1 MLNSNTQPPNA
12 TYAHFLKRIHIY
24 ISKKKFITSK
34 KYSIASLNKILL
46 HCTESEIISFDFFD
60 TLVHR
65 IVAPPDR
72 VKLKTAEY
80 ASIQLKQLGYDITAE
95 EFNKIRN
102 REETKLRDNNFYKK
116 GKDRETDI
124 FSIIEQTLV
133 NITEKKINSLIL
145 KIIDY
150 EVMNEINHLYL
161 NDEVKNILK
170 ALKNKGKKII
180 ICSDMYLSEEH
191 IKQIV
196 NNLGILNYVDKFYV
210 SATKKITKGSDR
222 LFQFILQDINLSP
235 KKFLHVGDNFISDY
249 LSPRKLGIKAIHYHN
264 REILKK
270 YKKINRSLEQINY
283 TKKLINKKF
292 INNFI
297 SLKDYKKDDYQEIS
311 RHISPVLALFA
322 YQTLLDMYLRGIRT
336 IFFFA
341 REGILLKKIFNEILD
356 NVLLFQSE
364 KHTFKLEVLYISRLS
379 SSCAIY
385 TGIKN
390 IDSLIETIQYATGS
404 LSINSLLQT
413 YGLSTTHFSENA
425 LKKVE
430 PYFYNSNKD
439 NLITLLTY
447 TSFGEEFEKLLKNK
461 KDLIKQY
468 LSEQGVLNKGKIGLV
483 DLGWGGTIQKNISHF
498 LPEYPFTEFFGYYF
512 GTNSS
517 IFDKNSRAW
526 DRSTF
531 FPGYIISYQDD
542 YKIEKFNATVSF
554 IESICGYDA
563 IGTTIGYKSNPDGT
577 ITPLLENNI
586 KKNSYNLYFQ
596 KNIADNLHRNI
607 KEFSQ
612 LFNIAS
618 IPIEKLKSYST
629 QQFLEFIF
637 KPKRINLKKIQDFK
651 FNNNWSNLENSLI
664 TPIKFSDIFKPVTL
678 LNKIRNSPWRYGT
691 IAAAPIPFLLAIYNL
706 GYYCLRVYRYLVR

>member
-1 MLNSNTQPPNA
+1 M
-12 TYAHFLKRIHIY
+12 
-24 ISKKKFITSK
+24 
-34 KYSIASLNKILL
+34 
-46 HCTESEIISFDFFD
+46 
-60 TLVHR
+60 
-65 IVAPPDR
+65 
-72 VKLKTAEY
+72 KTAEY
-80 ASIQLKQLGYDITAE
+80 ASIQLKQLGYYISAE
-95 EFNKIRN
+95 KFNEIRS
-102 REETKLRDNNFYKK
+102 REEKKIRDNNFHKE
-116 GKDRETDI
+116 GKDREADI
-124 FSIIEQTLV
+124 FSIIEQTLL

-161 NDEVKNILK
+161 NSAVKK
-170 ALKNKGKKII
+170 TMQALRNKGKKII
-180 ICSDMYLSEEH
+180 LCSDMYLLEEH
-191 IKQIV
+191 IKQIA
-196 NNLGILNYVDKFYV
+196 NNLGILSYIDKFYV
-210 SATKKITKGSDR
+210 SATKKITKGSGR
-222 LFQFILQDINLSP
+222 LFQFILQDLNLSP
-235 KKFLHVGDNFISDY
+235 KKILHVGDNFISDY
-249 LSPRKLGIKAIHYHN
+249 LSPRKLGIKALYYHN
-264 REILKK
+264 REILKN
-270 YKKINRSLEQINY
+270 YKKIHQSLEQINY
-283 TKKLINKKF
+283 TKKAINKKL

-311 RHISPVLALFA
+311 RLISPVLALFA
-322 YQTLLDMYLRGIRT
+322 YQALLDMYSRGVRK

-364 KHTFKLEVLYISRLS
+364 KDTFKLEVLYISRLS

-390 IDSLIETIQYATGS
+390 IDTLIETLQVAGS
-404 LSINSLLQT
+404 LSINSLLKT
-413 YGLSTTHFSENA
+413 YGLSTKHFSEDA

-430 PYFYNSNKD
+430 PYFYHVGKD

-447 TSFGEEFEKLLKNK
+447 TSFGKEFEQLLKNK
-461 KDLIKQY
+461 RGLIKQY
-468 LSEQGVLNKGKIGLV
+468 LSEQGVLSKEKIGLV

-498 LPEYPFTEFFGYYF
+498 LPEYPSTEFFGYYF

-517 IFDKNSRAW
+517 ICDKNALAW

-542 YKIEKFNATVSF
+542 YKIGKFSAAVPF

-563 IGTTIGYKSNPDGT
+563 IGTTIGYQSNPDGT

-586 KKNSYNLYFQ
+586 KKNSYNTYFQ
-596 KNIADNLHRNI
+596 KNIADNLHYDV

-618 IPIEKLKSYST
+618 IPIEKLKNYST
-629 QQFLEFIF
+629 QQFLQFIF
-637 KPKRINLKKIQDFK
+637 KPKNINLKKIQGFK

-664 TPIKFSDIFKPVTL
+664 TSIKFSDIFKPITL

-706 GYYCLRVYRYLVR
+706 GYYGFNYFPGIKNKIRKFLRYTHSN